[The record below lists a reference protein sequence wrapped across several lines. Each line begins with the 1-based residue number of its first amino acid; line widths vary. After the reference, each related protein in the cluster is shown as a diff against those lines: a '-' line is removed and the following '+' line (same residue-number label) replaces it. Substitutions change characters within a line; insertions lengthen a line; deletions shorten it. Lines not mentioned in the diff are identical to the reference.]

1 MSDSSTVVDPEAL
14 RAKYLEERD
23 KRLASGSGKIAE
35 LVGDLSKYLDDP
47 YTEPIA
53 RPSVNDEMDVV
64 IVGAGLGGLMIA
76 AGLAK
81 AGLERI
87 RLIDSAG
94 DVGGV
99 WYWNRYPGVGC
110 DTEAS
115 IYLPLLEDI
124 GTMPQDRYARG
135 PDIWAH
141 AQDIAKHFDLYE
153 HALLQTTVT
162 SMTWVDEVDKWQLTT
177 DRGDDM
183 LARFVILANGSLQ
196 RLQLP
201 AIPGLETFK
210 GASFHTSR
218 WDFNF
223 TGGDALTDPTK
234 LGDKVVGVVGT
245 GATAVQCVPP
255 LGRSAK
261 DVFVFQ
267 RTPSAVAARNHGPV
281 DPDWVSSLKPG
292 WQDERRR
299 NFSKVLYG
307 GDVDEDLVND
317 GWTEIFRALQSD
329 PAYAE
334 MTPEDAAAAR
344 EAADLAQMEKV
355 RQRIEAIVEDKETA
369 EALKP
374 WYAYWCKRPL
384 FHDEYLQSF
393 NRPNVHLV
401 DTQGKGIERI
411 TEHGAIVDGHEYKL
425 DCLVFATG
433 FEGGTAYTRRI
444 GFDVIGRDSLR
455 LSEKWEGG
463 FKTFHGIMTAGF
475 PNMFFQ
481 ATPSGQNTVT
491 INFPDMMHENA
502 KQMCHIIE
510 EVLRRGVDT
519 FEATKQAE
527 EAWVETIIERAPDN
541 RAFLES
547 CTPGRFNSYGTADV
561 RPVGN
566 VDYGGGPLAFF
577 DLLEEWRESG
587 RYEGIQFGGNGS
599 ES

>member
-1 MSDSSTVVDPEAL
+1 M
-14 RAKYLEERD
+14 RAKYLQERD

-35 LVGDLSKYLDDP
+35 LVGDLASYLDDP

-53 RPSVNDEMDVV
+53 RPAVNDEMDVV

-81 AGLERI
+81 AGVERI

-124 GTMPQDRYARG
+124 GTMPRDRYARG

-153 HALLQTTVT
+153 HALLQTSVT

-177 DRGDDM
+177 DRGDDI

-218 WDFNF
+218 WDFKF

-281 DPDWVSSLKPG
+281 DPEWVASLESG

-307 GDVDEDLVND
+307 GEVDQDLVND

-329 PAYAE
+329 PAFAE
-334 MTPEDAAAAR
+334 MTPQDAAVAR
-344 EAADLAQMEKV
+344 EHADLAQMEKV
-355 RQRIEAIVEDKETA
+355 RRRIEAIVEDKETA

-374 WYAYWCKRPL
+374 WFAYWCKRPL

-411 TEHGAIVDGHEYKL
+411 TERGAIVDGHEYEL

-444 GFDVIGRDSLR
+444 GFDVIGRDGLR
-455 LSEKWEGG
+455 LSEKWAGG
-463 FKTFHGIMTAGF
+463 FKTLHGIMTAGF

-481 ATPSGQNTVT
+481 ATPNGQNTVT

-502 KQMCHIIE
+502 QQMRHIIE
-510 EVLRRGVDT
+510 EVLRNGANT
-519 FEATKQAE
+519 FEATTEAE
-527 EAWVETIIERAPDN
+527 EAWVQTIIDRAPDN
-541 RAFLES
+541 RAFLEA
-547 CTPGRFNSYGTADV
+547 CTPGRFNGYGSADV
-561 RPVGN
+561 RPAAN

-577 DLLEEWRESG
+577 DFLEQWRESG
-587 RYEGIQFGGNGS
+587 RYEGIQFRGG
-599 ES
+599 ESAS